1 MFQQF
6 TATAATIFANNVDS
20 FHDGDHVVD
29 SMIRDHVY
37 MLVAHVDSTMYAH
50 KGRSQR
56 SP

>member
-29 SMIRDHVY
+29 SMIRDHV
-37 MLVAHVDSTMYAH
+37 
-50 KGRSQR
+50 
-56 SP
+56 